1 MRKSVD
7 DASGPSS
14 TITTSRPAAASD
26 SALTPPPAPLPMT
39 TTSVSSS
46 RSRSSVAASVTFQP
60 AASPSRIG
68 WRTAMSAHRRRARI
82 ADRRPRGGVAV
93 PRGLDELRER
103 AVARALQGEG
113 AVAPAQEEFTDL
125 LRRGFLERRPQARDG
140 HAQGGRVEEAEE
152 LAHLRLHGNRQARHG
167 PIEPGH
173 HAPAGPPPR
182 LF

>member
-39 TTSVSSS
+39 TTSVS
-46 RSRSSVAASVTFQP
+46 RSRSCSSVVASVTFQP

-68 WRTAMSAHRRRARI
+68 SRAAMSAHRRRARI
-82 ADRRPRGGVAV
+82 ADPRPRGGVGV

-103 AVARALQGEG
+103 AVARALQVEG
-113 AVAPAQEEFTDL
+113 AVAPAQEEFADL

-140 HAQGGRVEEAEE
+140 HAQRCRVKEAEE
-152 LAHLRLHGNRQARHG
+152 LAHLDLNRDRKTRDGAVERG
-167 PIEPGH
+167 DDIADRG
-173 HAPAGPPPR
+173 A
-182 LF
+182 